1 MALVLGHPGKNEC
14 FYRQLGPPNPRG
26 STAPGVGRAAPPY
39 QGHSSTEEKVFR
51 SFHCHSRL
59 LSTTASTAARRSQK
73 VRPPTGPVNSLLH
86 ERGKGGY
93 GCNVT
98 EGAGHKDVNG
108 LPHYRRR
115 GGYGGNAVGGSRAI
129 GSTG

>member
-1 MALVLGHPGKNEC
+1 MSVFIAN
-14 FYRQLGPPNPRG
+14 
-26 STAPGVGRAAPPY
+26 SAPLTLAAPPHRRWGA
-39 QGHSSTEEKVFR
+39 QLHRTRGTAPPRRKVFR
-51 SFHCHSRL
+51 SSHCHSRL

-73 VRPPTGPVNSLLH
+73 VRPPTGPINGLLH

-108 LPHYRRR
+108 LPH
-115 GGYGGNAVGGSRAI
+115 
-129 GSTG
+129 